1 MHKLFILLLL
11 LTSLYSKN
19 SDFSVI
25 IDEPFNDALFDIT
38 QDYDRQIS
46 AVGFSKNYK
55 QSSTKNNTTYTNAFN
70 YLNSIA
76 DAHGSQMHLVKIDK
90 YANLTLSQATKMSKF
105 SEAIAVVKTP
115 SNGYFVGGHT
125 LGGSLIILKLD
136 ASGNIIFNKLFGT
149 KNYDRMNNLI
159 KLSDGGILAIGS
171 SITSRSQHDNLFET
185 GLGLNDI
192 FITRFSKDGRK
203 LWSKKYGTR
212 YDDRGIDAVES
223 FDGSILVLSAT
234 SYDNNKDITLM
245 RITENGNKIWL
256 KHFKTKKIITPHKII
271 RLRDNNFLVS
281 LAQKDEMNKEQIRL
295 IKFDLQKNILIDHI
309 IHTTYS
315 SGLKDIKEYS
325 NGSLIGVGYVRDT
338 YNTDALVMLLDS
350 ELGLLHQEHYGEEN
364 YDILNAVTI
373 LHNSQAAAAGIY
385 TFENSQD
392 SNMWVVKFNRDGTIA
407 QKSINFKK
415 STSSTKSTTNL
426 YKELIKL
433 FKNEIASAELIIK
446 KDLSIEFLN
455 TELYFKVAESKLT
468 KKQKVYLM
476 KFSDKLIPFLQKHQT
491 YIAALEINGHTSSEW
506 GGVNFTNKYLK
517 NEKLSMKRSYSVL
530 SYIFNS
536 HSLKTQTWL
545 TNILKG
551 SGFSFSKNIMNNNL
565 ENKNKSRRVSF
576 KINLN

>member
-295 IKFDLQKNILIDHI
+295 IKFDLQKNMLQEYNITTKGSNIL
-309 IHTTYS
+309 S
-315 SGLKDIKEYS
+315 DIKERS
-325 NGSLIGVGYVRDT
+325 NGAIVAVGHRTTRLKTEAMAITLD
-338 YNTDALVMLLDS
+338 NTLHPIWQRFFDNFERSSFHALS
-350 ELGLLHQEHYGEEN
+350 LLH
-364 YDILNAVTI
+364 
-373 LHNSQAAAAGIY
+373 
-385 TFENSQD
+385 
-392 SNMWVVKFNRDGTIA
+392 DGTIA
-407 QKSINFKK
+407 IAGERTKK
-415 STSSTKSTTNL
+415 GQEITDMWVIKLNRDGSTTQIASQENSLYDTLHKTFESEIKAQKITIDKDLTINL
-426 YKELIKL
+426 IASELFFKAGEYKLSSKQTVFLHRFNYKLIQALYPYKE
-433 FKNEIASAELIIK
+433 
-446 KDLSIEFLN
+446 SI
-455 TELYFKVAESKLT
+455 T
-468 KKQKVYLM
+468 
-476 KFSDKLIPFLQKHQT
+476 
-491 YIAALEINGHTSSEW
+491 ALHVNGHTSSEW
-506 GGVNFTNKYLK
+506 GKLNQPERYL
-517 NEKLSMKRSYSVL
+517 NNVKLSSKRAFEVLAFTYQDHQLHDFQEWLSTILSSNGL
-530 SYIFNS
+530 SYA
-536 HSLKTQTWL
+536 KRV
-545 TNILKG
+545 
-551 SGFSFSKNIMNNNL
+551 MNTK
-565 ENKNKSRRVSF
+565 ENKEKSRRVNF
-576 KINLN
+576 KIEVK